1 MRKRSKDIAM
11 GTALAAGI
19 GYLAGIMTAP
29 KSGRETRRDIERAAL
44 KAKGE
49 AEKAL
54 KSLHSELA
62 SLITQAKRHAKTL
75 NSDAKSEL
83 DKAIDD
89 AQVAREKVREI
100 LSALHEGESENH
112 DLQKAIDDVNS
123 SLEHL
128 KKYVQTV

>member
-1 MRKRSKDIAM
+1 M

-19 GYLAGIMTAP
+19 GYLAGILTAP

-44 KAKGE
+44 RAKGE

-54 KSLHSELA
+54 KNLHSELA
-62 SLITQAKRHAKTL
+62 ALIAQAKRHAKSV
-75 NSDAKSEL
+75 NADAKSEL
-83 DKAIDD
+83 DKAIAD
-89 AQVAREKVREI
+89 AQIAREKVREI

-128 KKYVQTV
+128 RKYVQTV